1 MRLIKLFE
9 DFNSY
14 VQKDINELINY
25 LRKYSI
31 PISAWGTGKSKTVE
45 ELHDELVNKECSIIE
60 DGDNIVRIIEFV
72 AIKVYYRDDNGDVYF
87 LKEDRQEFN
96 DGRTRRRNMPTSVA
110 EKMKSGESPLVAGVR
125 GIKEELN
132 VEIKSAQLTKQKDI
146 RYNGGSMSYPGLRS
160 KYKGY
165 QFICFF
171 DRSQF
176 NIDGYIEVQR
186 TKKTYF
192 KWVKTI

>member
-1 MRLIKLFE
+1 MNYIKLFE

-14 VQKDINELINY
+14 INKDVNELMNY
-25 LRKYSI
+25 LSKYSI
-31 PISAWGTGKSKTVE
+31 PFSKWGTGKSKTIE
-45 ELHDELVNKECSIIE
+45 DLHDELINKECSIIE
-60 DGDNIVRIIEFV
+60 DGDSITRIIEFV
-72 AIKVYYRDDNGDVYF
+72 GIKVYYRDDKGDIYF

-110 EKMKSGESPLVAGVR
+110 EKMKYGESPLIAGVR

-132 VEIKSAQLTKQKDI
+132 VDVSSSQLTKKKDI
-146 RYNGGSMSYPGLRS
+146 RYNGSSLSYPGLRS

-165 QFICFF
+165 EFTCFF
-171 DRSQF
+171 DKTQF
-176 NIDGYIEVQR
+176 NEEGYIEVQR

-192 KWVKTI
+192 KWVKI